1 MKELKMTQHKD
12 GAGKKR
18 RLRFISSL
26 FAIIL
31 MLGCIMI
38 PDTNAQ
44 ASSLSVGVSASSVKI
59 GDTVTVSITVPAGVS
74 ATVNVTYPSGIF
86 SFSSASDTASANGG
100 TVSMTI
106 GSYGSSNTKTTGTMK
121 FKAKAAGSATFSASA
136 PIAGNQDGDRVSVGG
151 ASASVRVKNEA
162 NENNS
167 NKSDSSNGSDTS
179 DSNSDDNKTKS
190 ADNSLASLTLSSG
203 SLSPAFKYSVTNY
216 TAEVANDVTSVVV
229 SAKTSNANATV
240 ESVKGGENLSVGAN
254 KIQIV
259 VKAENGVTATYTITV
274 TRKESGDNTDEPEP
288 DNTDEPQ
295 EQCYDIG
302 GVKMYPSEDG
312 DESQIPEEFSLSEIT
327 LWEKAYP
334 YWVNDTIGSDVGL
347 IYLVDENQEN
357 GAWYRISEAS
367 PYEAKPFICFK
378 SEYGY
383 IIATPEKMNETA
395 PAGYTSETISIEGKG
410 VADAFVKAG
419 DEENCLIY
427 AVNQDGVY
435 GLYQYDLQDRTYM
448 RYKEAPVAE
457 DTQVPEEPTIEDS
470 TKVSDLESQN
480 RLLFYAFIVV
490 VAILLV
496 VIVIL
501 VVKRR
506 HDGDDY
512 ADDDDYEEE
521 DEEDEEEEDTDSASK
536 DVGYRMDELDL
547 SDERAGASK
556 RYDRSA
562 FLSGDEVT
570 AEDAEPDETAE
581 EQTNIEGEPES
592 EITDEESIGTENQIL
607 PEATGT
613 EAETAKQLDEDSTMK
628 EANEQ
633 AQEADLGGEHMQ
645 QEKSLEVTTN
655 TVDLEAV
662 LAQAVAETMDE
673 RADGKVQT
681 VEKNDDVVKSEET
694 ISTEEDDDAAVQE
707 ESEEERPRKDTHKK
721 KSYREKIRESMDDFE
736 DEDDFDSEEDE
747 EDYDDEPKK
756 SRKEKKE
763 KHGFF
768 GRKKKNDEDE
778 DDDIEFLDL

>member
-12 GAGKKR
+12 EAGKKR

-74 ATVNVTYPSGIF
+74 ATVNVTYPSGTF
-86 SFSSASDTASANGG
+86 SFTSASDTASANGG

-179 DSNSDDNKTKS
+179 DNNSDDNKTKS

-203 SLSPAFKYSVTNY
+203 SLSPAFKYNVTNY

-274 TRKESGDNTDEPEP
+274 TRKESGDTTDDNTDEPEP

-312 DESQIPEEFSLSEIT
+312 DESQIPEGFALSEIT

-347 IYLVDENQEN
+347 IYLVDENKEN

-367 PYEAKPFICFK
+367 PYEANPFICFK

-395 PAGYTSETISIEGKG
+395 PAGYTSETINIEGKG

-448 RYKEAPVAE
+448 RYKEASVVE
-457 DTQVPEEPTIEDS
+457 DTQVTEEPTIEDS

-490 VAILLV
+490 VAILLI

-512 ADDDDYEEE
+512 EDEDDYEEE
-521 DEEDEEEEDTDSASK
+521 DENDTDEEDTDSALN
-536 DVGYRMDELDL
+536 DAGYRTDELDL

-562 FLSGDEVT
+562 FLTGDEVT

-581 EQTNIEGEPES
+581 EQTETDVEAENEEEQTNIEVKPES
-592 EITDEESIGTENQIL
+592 EITDEESTSAENPIVS
-607 PEATGT
+607 EAAVT
-613 EAETAKQLDEDSTMK
+613 EAETS
-628 EANEQ
+628 
-633 AQEADLGGEHMQ
+633 
-645 QEKSLEVTTN
+645 EVTTN

-673 RADGKVQT
+673 RADGKVQSAEEKSDS
-681 VEKNDDVVKSEET
+681 VEQEE
-694 ISTEEDDDAAVQE
+694 ILSTDEEADAAVQE
-707 ESEEERPRKDTHKK
+707 ESEEERPRKDKHKK
-721 KSYREKIRESMDDFE
+721 KSYREKIRESMDDFD
-736 DEDDFDSEEDE
+736 DEDDLGYEDDE
-747 EDYDDEPKK
+747 DDYDDEPKK

>member
-12 GAGKKR
+12 EAGKKR
-18 RLRFISSL
+18 RLRFLSSL
-26 FAIIL
+26 FAIVL

-74 ATVNVTYPSGIF
+74 ATVNVTYPSGTF

-179 DSNSDDNKTKS
+179 DNNSDDNKTKS

-203 SLSPAFKYSVTNY
+203 SLSPAFKYNVTNY

-274 TRKESGDNTDEPEP
+274 TRKESGDTTDEPEP

-312 DESQIPEEFSLSEIT
+312 DESQIPEGFALSEIT

-347 IYLVDENQEN
+347 IYLVDENKEN

-367 PYEAKPFICFK
+367 PYEANPFICFK

-395 PAGYTSETISIEGKG
+395 PAGYTSETINIEGKG

-490 VAILLV
+490 VAILLI

-512 ADDDDYEEE
+512 EDDDDYEEE
-521 DEEDEEEEDTDSASK
+521 DEEEEEEEDTDSASN
-536 DVGYRMDELDL
+536 DVGYHEDELDL
-547 SDERAGASK
+547 SDERVGASK

-562 FLSGDEVT
+562 FLTGDEVI

-613 EAETAKQLDEDSTMK
+613 EAETS
-628 EANEQ
+628 
-633 AQEADLGGEHMQ
+633 
-645 QEKSLEVTTN
+645 EVTTN

-694 ISTEEDDDAAVQE
+694 ISTEEDDDVAVQE

-721 KSYREKIRESMDDFE
+721 KSYREKIREAMDDFE

-747 EDYDDEPKK
+747 EDYDDELKK

-768 GRKKKNDEDE
+768 GRKKKKDEDE

>member
-12 GAGKKR
+12 EAGKKR
-18 RLRFISSL
+18 RLRFLSSL

-74 ATVNVTYPSGIF
+74 ATVNVTYPSGTF

-167 NKSDSSNGSDTS
+167 NKSDSSNGSDAS
-179 DSNSDDNKTKS
+179 DNNSDDNKTKS

-203 SLSPAFKYSVTNY
+203 SLSPAFKYNVTNY

-274 TRKESGDNTDEPEP
+274 TRKESGDTTDDNTDEPEP

-312 DESQIPEEFSLSEIT
+312 DESQIPEGFALSEIT

-347 IYLVDENQEN
+347 IYLVDENKEN

-367 PYEAKPFICFK
+367 PYEANPFICFK

-395 PAGYTSETISIEGKG
+395 PAGYTSETINIEGKG

-490 VAILLV
+490 VAILLI

-512 ADDDDYEEE
+512 EDDDDYEEE
-521 DEEDEEEEDTDSASK
+521 DEEEEEEEDTDSASN
-536 DVGYRMDELDL
+536 DVGYHEDELDL
-547 SDERAGASK
+547 SDERVGASK

-562 FLSGDEVT
+562 FLTGDEVT

-592 EITDEESIGTENQIL
+592 EITDEESIGIENQIL

-613 EAETAKQLDEDSTMK
+613 EAENS
-628 EANEQ
+628 
-633 AQEADLGGEHMQ
+633 
-645 QEKSLEVTTN
+645 EVTTN

-673 RADGKVQT
+673 RVDGKVQT

-694 ISTEEDDDAAVQE
+694 ISTEEDDDVAVQE

-721 KSYREKIRESMDDFE
+721 KSYREKIREAMDDFE

-747 EDYDDEPKK
+747 EDYDDELKK

-768 GRKKKNDEDE
+768 GRKKKKDEDE

>member
-1 MKELKMTQHKD
+1 MTVTHAAHDKKEKDKAMKELKMTQYKD
-12 GAGKKR
+12 GTRKKR
-18 RLRFISSL
+18 RLRFLSSL

-74 ATVNVTYPSGIF
+74 ATVNVTYPSGTF

-162 NENNS
+162 NEDNS
-167 NKSDSSNGSDTS
+167 NKSDSSNASDAS
-179 DSNSDDNKTKS
+179 DHNSNDNKTKS

-203 SLSPAFKYSVTNY
+203 SLSPAFKYNVTNY

-274 TRKESGDNTDEPEP
+274 TRKESGDTTDDNEDEPEP
-288 DNTDEPQ
+288 DNTDVPQ

-312 DESQIPEEFSLSEIT
+312 DESQIPEGFALSEIT

-334 YWVNDTIGSDVGL
+334 YWVNDTIGSDIGL
-347 IYLVDENQEN
+347 IYLVDENKEN

-367 PYEAKPFICFK
+367 PYEANTFICFK

-395 PAGYTSETISIEGKG
+395 PAGYTSETVNIEGKG
-410 VADAFVKAG
+410 VVDAFVKAG

-448 RYKEAPVAE
+448 RYKEASVAE
-457 DTQVPEEPTIEDS
+457 DTQVPEEPTIEDN

-490 VAILLV
+490 VAILLI

-512 ADDDDYEEE
+512 EDDDDYEEE
-521 DEEDEEEEDTDSASK
+521 DEEEEETDSASN
-536 DVGYRMDELDL
+536 DAGYRTNELDL

-556 RYDRSA
+556 RYDRSE
-562 FLSGDEVT
+562 FLTGDEVT
-570 AEDAEPDETAE
+570 AEDAETDETDDE
-581 EQTNIEGEPES
+581 ETGIEVEPES
-592 EITDEESIGTENQIL
+592 EITDEESTSAENPIVS
-607 PEATGT
+607 EAVVT
-613 EAETAKQLDEDSTMK
+613 EAETS
-628 EANEQ
+628 
-633 AQEADLGGEHMQ
+633 
-645 QEKSLEVTTN
+645 EVTTN

-673 RADGKVQT
+673 SADGKGQST
-681 VEKNDDVVKSEET
+681 EESEET
-694 ISTEEDDDAAVQE
+694 LGSEEDDAAVQE
-707 ESEEERPRKDTHKK
+707 EIEEERPRRDKHKK

-736 DEDDFDSEEDE
+736 DEDDFDLEDDE
-747 EDYDDEPKK
+747 DDYDDEPKK

>member
-1 MKELKMTQHKD
+1 MTVTHAAHDKKEKDKAMKELKMTQYKD
-12 GAGKKR
+12 GTRKKR
-18 RLRFISSL
+18 RLRFLSSL

-74 ATVNVTYPSGIF
+74 ATVNVTYPSGTF

-162 NENNS
+162 NADSS
-167 NKSDSSNGSDTS
+167 NKSDSRD
-179 DSNSDDNKTKS
+179 NSDASDNNSNDNKTKS

-203 SLSPAFKYSVTNY
+203 SLSPAFKYNVTNY

-274 TRKESGDNTDEPEP
+274 TRKESGDTTDDNTDEPEP

-312 DESQIPEEFSLSEIT
+312 DESQIPEGFALSEIT

-334 YWVNDTIGSDVGL
+334 YWVNDTIGSDIGL
-347 IYLVDENQEN
+347 IYLVDENKEN

-367 PYEAKPFICFK
+367 PYEANTFICFK

-395 PAGYTSETISIEGKG
+395 PAGYTSETVNIEGKG
-410 VADAFVKAG
+410 VVDAFVKAG
-419 DEENCLIY
+419 DEEKCLIY

-448 RYKEAPVAE
+448 RYKEASVAE
-457 DTQVPEEPTIEDS
+457 DTQVPEEPTIEDN

-490 VAILLV
+490 VAILLI

-512 ADDDDYEEE
+512 EDDDDYEEE
-521 DEEDEEEEDTDSASK
+521 DEEEEETDSASN
-536 DVGYRMDELDL
+536 DAGYRTNELDL

-556 RYDRSA
+556 RYDRSE
-562 FLSGDEVT
+562 FLTGDEVT
-570 AEDAEPDETAE
+570 AEDAETDETDDE
-581 EQTNIEGEPES
+581 ETGIEVEPES
-592 EITDEESIGTENQIL
+592 EITDEESTSAENPIVS
-607 PEATGT
+607 EAVVT
-613 EAETAKQLDEDSTMK
+613 EAETS
-628 EANEQ
+628 
-633 AQEADLGGEHMQ
+633 
-645 QEKSLEVTTN
+645 EVTTN

-673 RADGKVQT
+673 SAD
-681 VEKNDDVVKSEET
+681 VKGQSTEESEET
-694 ISTEEDDDAAVQE
+694 LGSEEDDAAVQE
-707 ESEEERPRKDTHKK
+707 EIEEERPRRDKHKK

-736 DEDDFDSEEDE
+736 DEDDFDLEDDE
-747 EDYDDEPKK
+747 DDYDDEPKK